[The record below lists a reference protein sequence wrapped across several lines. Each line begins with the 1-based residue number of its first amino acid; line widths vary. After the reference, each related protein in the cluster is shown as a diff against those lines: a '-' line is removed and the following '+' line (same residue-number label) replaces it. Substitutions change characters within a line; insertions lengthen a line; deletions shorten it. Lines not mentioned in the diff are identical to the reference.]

1 MSVHAGYLAHPGLT
15 EPMFNA
21 YAQPS
26 KHLGGPRIVIVDP
39 QSLIAEA
46 FSALLNL
53 HGFDVV
59 GTASSLSQAEKLVA
73 EKSPHV
79 VVIEG
84 SLAVKMLA
92 MLRDAKRTETAARLV
107 VIDSDIDKKYL
118 PVALAFGAAGYW
130 TRQARVTEIVNGLLR
145 VVQGESLCLEQVNNT
160 LSGDLR
166 LDTGTPFAHLT
177 RTEREIVPYIARGL
191 SVRETAEIFGRSCHT
206 IDNQKN
212 SLMKKLGV
220 HKAAE
225 LARLAIRHGIIKPD

>member
-21 YAQPS
+21 SAQPS

-46 FSALLNL
+46 LSALLNL

-59 GTASSLSQAEKLVA
+59 GTASNLSQAEKLVV

-92 MLRDAKRTETAARLV
+92 TLSRDPKRTARLV
-107 VIDSDIDKKYL
+107 VIDSDINKKHL
-118 PVALAFGAAGYW
+118 PGALAFGAAGYW

-166 LDTGTPFAHLT
+166 LDTGTPFAYLT